1 MTIDEYIL
9 SQPENLQETLW
20 AVRNTIATTLP
31 NAQERIS
38 YGMPTFCSDNR
49 HCRQSYQISSCHL
62 PAFMVK

>member
-9 SQPENLQETLW
+9 SQPENLQETLC

-38 YGMPTFCSDNR
+38 YGMPTVTADSHTKFPLA
-49 HCRQSYQISSCHL
+49 ISQPL
-62 PAFMVK
+62 W

>member
-9 SQPENLQETLW
+9 SQPENLQETLC

-38 YGMPTFCSDNR
+38 YP
-49 HCRQSYQISSCHL
+49 
-62 PAFMVK
+62 

>member
-38 YGMPTFCSDNR
+38 YGMPTFYNGAINLD
-49 HCRQSYQISSCHL
+49 QG
-62 PAFMVK
+62 F